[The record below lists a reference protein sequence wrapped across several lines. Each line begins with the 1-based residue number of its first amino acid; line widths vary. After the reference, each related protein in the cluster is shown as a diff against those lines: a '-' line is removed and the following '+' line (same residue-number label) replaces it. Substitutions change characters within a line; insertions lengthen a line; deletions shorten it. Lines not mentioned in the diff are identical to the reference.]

1 MLSVALCTYNGEKY
15 IEEQIRSI
23 LEQTVPVDEIVVCD
37 DGSTDNTV
45 AIVARLAD
53 VSTVPIRLHRNDA
66 GLGVVGNFKKATA
79 LCQGDIVFYS
89 DQDDRWHLDKV
100 AEVTDYFKYHPDC
113 SVVFTDALIINSE
126 GEYKEKYG
134 NLFQM
139 TFQKEEQR
147 MFHAGM
153 ELESFL
159 ARNHA
164 TGATMAVKRN
174 FLEEAHPFQLCTKNI
189 LHDYAL
195 ALRATELGVLGV
207 IHKPLIDYRRHDRGQ
222 TIFEIPE
229 AGKASKWYTYYD
241 HIRELWP
248 NCDTT
253 EIQTLLT
260 ANHAQERINYI
271 ATRNKHLHNYMAAL
285 LIPFSMKTYRRMY
298 GGRWLSAMRYDIVQ
312 CIRYSWLRL
321 THKLPEK

>member
-23 LEQTVPVDEIVVCD
+23 FEQTVPVNKIVVCD
-37 DGSTDNTV
+37 DGSSD
-45 AIVARLAD
+45 ASIDILHRLAEQHPNLRIICNEK
-53 VSTVPIRLHRNDA
+53 S
-66 GLGVVGNFKKATA
+66 LGVVENFKKAA
-79 LCQGDIVFYS
+79 SLCQGDIIFFS
-89 DQDDRWHLDKV
+89 DQDDRWHTDKV
-100 AEVTDYFKYHPDC
+100 ATMVDYLDRHPQIA
-113 SVVFTDALIINSE
+113 VVFTDARIIDSAGSHE
-126 GEYKEKYG
+126 PTYG

-147 MFHAGM
+147 MFRAGL
-153 ELESFL
+153 ELECFL
-159 ARNHA
+159 SRNHA

-229 AGKASKWYTYYD
+229 AGKASKWYTYYE

-285 LIPFSMKTYRRMY
+285 LIPFSMKAYRQMY